1 MGHHHHSHN
10 HHDHPTGNIK
20 RAFWVNLVFT
30 FIEIIGGFYTNSLA
44 VLSDAVHDLGD
55 SLSLGMAWYF
65 EKYSKKSRDS
75 KYSYG
80 YRRYSLLSA
89 TINSFVICLSSI
101 FLLTQAI
108 PRLIHPQHSD
118 AKGMIVLAIVGII
131 ANGYA
136 LIGLK
141 SKSSINERT
150 VYFHLLEDVL
160 GWVAVLFGAILMF
173 WKDWPIVDPILSIL
187 IALYIF
193 WNVFKNLKT
202 AVRIFLQG
210 IPKNISIVKLKSDV
224 EQLNFV
230 NSIHDLHVWSMDGD
244 YNVATLHVCVDTDLN
259 LSEIK
264 NYRKQIMD
272 MLTLHDVQHATI
284 EFESSEANCDME
296 DC

>member
-136 LIGLK
+136 LLGLK

-160 GWVAVLFGAILMF
+160 GWVAVLFGAILML

-264 NYRKQIMD
+264 NYRQQIMD